1 MNFKDFSRVGGLTM
15 RVNNRLAGMAVAASL
30 LLVLG
35 SGCGS
40 SSSYK
45 NPDVETTKQRTMGT
59 ADELSPLAPVG
70 ATNVKR
76 VGNHWTCEQNGRV
89 MIYNDAASCWQ
100 PQQK

>member
-1 MNFKDFSRVGGLTM
+1 MQGKNRIAGL
-15 RVNNRLAGMAVAASL
+15 AVVVSLSL
-30 LLVLG
+30 LLG
-35 SGCGS
+35 IGCAS

-45 NPDVETTKQRTMGT
+45 NPDVEATKQRTAGT

-76 VGNHWTCEQNGRV
+76 VGNQWTCEQNGRV

-100 PQQK
+100 PKQK

>member
-1 MNFKDFSRVGGLTM
+1 MKVKGY
-15 RVNNRLAGMAVAASL
+15 LAGMAVAASL
-30 LLVLG
+30 LTVLG
-35 SGCGS
+35 SGCAS

-45 NPDVETTKQRTMGT
+45 NPDVEANTQRTKGT

-70 ATNVKR
+70 GQNVRK